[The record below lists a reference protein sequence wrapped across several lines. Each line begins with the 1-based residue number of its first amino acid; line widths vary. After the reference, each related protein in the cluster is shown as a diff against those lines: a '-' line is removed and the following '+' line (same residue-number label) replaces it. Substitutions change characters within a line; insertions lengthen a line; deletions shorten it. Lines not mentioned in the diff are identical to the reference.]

1 MDTTINTG
9 LLAFG
14 MSGQVFHAPFINA
27 HPAFTLCSITERS
40 KKLAQQYYPT
50 VKSCDSVEE
59 VINDPNIEFIIVNTP
74 NNTHFEYAVKAL
86 KAGKHVL
93 VEKPCTSNLQET
105 KELFQIAKDNNREIF
120 VYQNRR
126 WDSDFQSVIDII
138 ESGVLGKIVEV
149 NIRFER
155 YKTAIG
161 PKVFKETP
169 IPGSG
174 LLYDLG
180 PHLIDQVISLFGKP
194 IDCYKSTA
202 CNRDGSQVVD
212 YAFLQLSYLENLK
225 VNIHTSL
232 LVAAPLPAFVVHGT
246 KGSFIKERTDVQEAQ
261 LLAHLSPLDVAYGL
275 EAEGQEGKLTVVS
288 SDGIKSTSLIPS
300 KKGEYMGIF
309 EAVYQTLRNQ
319 KSFPITQDQILWQM
333 ELLEQ

>member
-14 MSGQVFHAPFINA
+14 MSGQVFHAPFIFA
-27 HPAFTLCSITERS
+27 HPAFTLSAITERS
-40 KKLAQQYYPT
+40 KKLAHQYYPE
-50 VKSCDSVEE
+50 VRSCNSIDEL
-59 VINDPNIEFIIVNTP
+59 IDDPNIELVIVNTP

-93 VEKPCTSNLQET
+93 VEKPCTSNLTET

-120 VYQNRR
+120 IYQNRR
-126 WDSDFQSVIDII
+126 WDSDFQSVKEVLD
-138 ESGVLGKIVEV
+138 SGVLGKLVEM

-194 IDCYKSTA
+194 INCYKSTA
-202 CNRDGSQVVD
+202 CNREGSQVVD
-212 YAFLQLSYLENLK
+212 YAFLQLSYPENLK

-246 KGSFIKERTDVQEAQ
+246 TGSFIKERTDVQETQ
-261 LLAHLSPLDVAYGL
+261 LLAHLSPLDLEYGL
-275 EAEGQEGKLTVVS
+275 EAKGQEGKLTQI
-288 SDGIKSTSLIPS
+288 SDAGIKSTSFVPS
-300 KKGEYMGIF
+300 KKGEYMEIF
-309 EAVYQTLRNQ
+309 EAIYQTLRN
-319 KSFPITQDQILWQM
+319 KKPFPITQDQILWQM

>member
-1 MDTTINTG
+1 MNTTINTG

-14 MSGQVFHAPFINA
+14 MSGQVFHAPFIHA
-27 HPAFTLCSITERS
+27 HPKFQLCAITERS
-40 KKLAQQYYPT
+40 KKVAQQYYPQ
-50 VKSCDSVEE
+50 VKSCDSVDE
-59 VINDPNIEFIIVNTP
+59 VINDPNIELVIINTP
-74 NNTHFEYAVKAL
+74 NNTHFEYAVRAL

-93 VEKPCTSNLQET
+93 VEKPCTSNLKET
-105 KELFQIAKDNNREIF
+105 IELFQIAKENNREIF

-126 WDSDFQSVIDII
+126 WDSDFQSVEEIL
-138 ESGVLGKIVEV
+138 ESGALGKVVEV

-194 IDCYKSTA
+194 ANCYKSTA
-202 CNRDGSQVVD
+202 CNREGSQVVD
-212 YAFLQLSYLENLK
+212 YAFLQLSYPENLK

-246 KGSFIKERTDVQEAQ
+246 NGSFIKERTDVQEAQ
-261 LLAHLSPLDVAYGL
+261 LLAHMSPLDPEYGI
-275 EAEGQEGKLTVVS
+275 EAEGQEGKLTLVS
-288 SDGIKSTSLIPS
+288 NEGIKSTTLIPS
-300 KKGEYMGIF
+300 KKGEYIKIF
-309 EAVYQTLRNQ
+309 DAVYQTLRNQ
-319 KSFPITQDQILWQM
+319 EPFPISQDQILWQM